1 MALVATTNVAARPR
15 LASSR
20 DGIGRGGHRSLRAH
34 RGAARRGERM
44 RVVALAG
51 HRGNRVPAST
61 RPRGS
66 GTRSSSSVSI
76 GRGTAGQ
83 VASVGP
89 VRAYQGAPPA
99 SGGDGPATGGG
110 VFAWIARQLSYQK
123 KCVPLLRWPRHG
135 FFDPR
140 TWVDLMFDS
149 VLVVLGLA
157 LLVFAL
163 GYADVVAAAVYRFLT
178 GTLPSAAGR

>member
-1 MALVATTNVAARPR
+1 MKVFYDILLKYIVNVRRLCSRRHSGEGLSRALGGTMALVATTNVAARPR
-15 LASSR
+15 VASSR
-20 DGIGRGGHRSLRAH
+20 DGIGRRGHRSLRAH

-66 GTRSSSSVSI
+66 GARSSSSVSI
-76 GRGTAGQ
+76 GRGTAGR

-99 SGGDGPATGGG
+99 SGGDGPATGGDPSATHRRHPATG
-110 VFAWIARQLSYQK
+110 WRHTRQIYDDYQETGRMGGLS
-123 KCVPLLRWPRHG
+123 
-135 FFDPR
+135 
-140 TWVDLMFDS
+140 
-149 VLVVLGLA
+149 
-157 LLVFAL
+157 
-163 GYADVVAAAVYRFLT
+163 T
-178 GTLPSAAGR
+178 GTKNM